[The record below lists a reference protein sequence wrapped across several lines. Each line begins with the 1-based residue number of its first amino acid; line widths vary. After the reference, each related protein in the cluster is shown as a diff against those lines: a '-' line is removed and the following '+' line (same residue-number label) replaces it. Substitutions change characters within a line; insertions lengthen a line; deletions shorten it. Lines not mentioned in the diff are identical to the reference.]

1 MYCANTLLSYMQILT
16 HKITQIPKMKNV
28 LLLMTIIFLSR
39 YGIGKCIQYKNQ
51 TEDTLIFNNK
61 LYNLIEDME
70 NDKIQFGYR
79 NEKLNNFINMQMNIL
94 RKVYDIN
101 RIYYNVSCDNVSC
114 DNVSYTKEDIFY
126 LDIARIMYKTKLI
139 HYLLMKNMISA
150 SNYNYFITSI
160 SDISNTLLHL

>member
-1 MYCANTLLSYMQILT
+1 
-16 HKITQIPKMKNV
+16 
-28 LLLMTIIFLSR
+28 
-39 YGIGKCIQYKNQ
+39 
-51 TEDTLIFNNK
+51 
-61 LYNLIEDME
+61 ME

-114 DNVSYTKEDIFY
+114 DNVSCDNVSCDNVSYDNVSYTKEDIFY